1 MAATPEAK
9 MKAKLNKLAESYGA
23 IVHNNIQTMMSK
35 KGFPDVT
42 IIAKG
47 GLTAF
52 VEIKAQGLG
61 EKAMSP
67 TQVVWKHKLLNQG
80 ATWMLYDGDNEQL
93 ESWFKESAV
102 ESI

>member
-9 MKAKLNKLAESYGA
+9 MKTKLVKLCNEYGA

-47 GLTAF
+47 GATAF
-52 VEIKAQGLG
+52 VEIKAEGYT
-61 EKAMSP
+61 EKKLSP
-67 TQVVWKHKLLNQG
+67 TQVIWRDKLLAQKAN
-80 ATWMLYDGDNEQL
+80 WMFYSGDNTLL
-93 ESWFKESAV
+93 EDWLSKHTT
-102 ESI
+102 

>member
-9 MKAKLNKLAESYGA
+9 MKAKLIKLCDLYGA

-47 GLTAF
+47 GSVAF
-52 VEIKAQGLG
+52 VEIKAEGYTQKKL
-61 EKAMSP
+61 SP
-67 TQVVWKHKLLNQG
+67 TQIIWRDKLLAQHAN
-80 ATWMLYDGDNEQL
+80 WMFYSGDNSLIENWL
-93 ESWFKESAV
+93 ESCIE
-102 ESI
+102 E